1 MTPSSRSAGTQPI
14 TRESWL
20 HAALSPST
28 TNMPGGAAGA
38 WLRLAVGAC

>member
-20 HAALSPST
+20 HAERVHGLEFS
-28 TNMPGGAAGA
+28 
-38 WLRLAVGAC
+38 